1 MASTADNELGE
12 ENIADNGLGVEN
24 QHDLSEVDASEA
36 EKVSQFFANGCGC
49 KLGPKNASC

>member
-36 EKVSQFFANGCGC
+36 E
-49 KLGPKNASC
+49 